1 MSKLY
6 KELNKT
12 AYKIIDDVRDIL
24 GNQNIKAEK
33 RRNDLIWM
41 AWRQDLEMAKCN
53 VDNTYDKLVI
63 YSFQN
68 MLTYKH
74 SDNLSSDEL
83 VSYISAL
90 ASIMQKAKRGDFN
103 EE

>member
-1 MSKLY
+1 MSQLR

-41 AWRQDLEMAKCN
+41 AWRQDLETAKCN

-74 SDNLSSDEL
+74 SDNLSTNEL

-90 ASIMQKAKRGDFN
+90 ASIMQKTKDGDFN